1 MAQFAA
7 HGLEAEAADVSF
19 STLDTETYPIAPW
32 SAAPKVV
39 CISMADA
46 SEEFLFRESPVE
58 FLQPTTTIRI
68 VGHNVAYDM
77 SCVAA
82 TWPETLSVIIDAY
95 ERNVIE
101 DTMLIQKLQDN
112 AVGILRGFDFDE
124 EEGPTKIDYELDS
137 LGKRHEVGRKVQ
149 TEWMKK
155 EKNPHEP
162 GTLEHWKWS
171 CEHFRFWELDALP
184 LDFWPKEAVLYA
196 KTDARVT
203 YDVRVAQ
210 EDYME
215 LCPDHHF
222 QARAAFWLQLMA
234 VHGICTDGPGVE
246 AFAEQ
251 TNIDRK
257 LVKERLVEAKLIRPD
272 RALKSGPRKGTI
284 IEGSRDTKLAAARIE
299 KGFTDQ
305 GRPAPIT
312 DGGKV
317 STSRAACKESGDPL
331 MLDYAEFAELNAV
344 IKKDI
349 PALRLGMTYPIHTRI
364 DTILATGRPSSS
376 KPNIFNIR
384 RKAGVRECFVPRE
397 GKVFISADNG
407 GMELCTLAES
417 MCVLFGRSTL
427 ADALNEG
434 RDPHL
439 DVAAQL
445 LQISSSEAAA
455 IYADENH
462 PKHAWLK
469 NGRQVGKVCFHPE
482 TEVLTRR
489 GWIRIDQLHPSEQV
503 CSAKLSDDGRVELE
517 WEIPLALTSRPWSGK
532 LVHMKSEGIDLR
544 VTPDHRMCGWEK
556 VGAGRR
562 GLTKLR
568 TATCYPHQLNSLRYW
583 PNAGEMQGSVQVD
596 EALLR
601 FAVATQADGNYAG
614 LKKIRFG
621 FTRRRKI
628 DRMHWLLRWLNVE
641 FETRTTTQGVTEF
654 VVRGEI
660 VERVKELLD
669 EKMLPW
675 WWVELTY
682 PLRVAALDEVR
693 HWDSH
698 SYKNEKGQG
707 NGYNYCSVPKQNAD
721 VLQAL
726 ATLTNQKSRMVQC
739 DHPGYQMANIVSV
752 KQKHR
757 SRGGNLFPTEVH
769 HEGEVFCLTT
779 RNDTIVVRDGGVP
792 VITRQ
797 CNFGFPGGLG
807 AETFV
812 HFALQSYDVKLTL
825 DQAHEAK
832 RAWFEA
838 WPDMHN
844 FFAHV
849 SQLVDN
855 DEPVVLPYSGF
866 RRGRA
871 SYCAACNT
879 FFQGPGASIFKTQ
892 GWLVMKACYLLDPG
906 PLFGS
911 RIANGIYD
919 ELILEVDDGTEHE
932 SAEELKRLMQ
942 EGAKPWLRHVRMK
955 IDAVAMRR
963 WSKDAKKIYKDGR
976 LTAWCSHGVM
986 FDEKAAKKMR
996 KEEIRRR
1003 WPRLE
1008 GRCPLG
1014 HGCMFEG
1021 VHYASERHQEAWG

>member
-1 MAQFAA
+1 MGRVAQFAA
-7 HGLEAEAADVSF
+7 HGLEEETADVIPD
-19 STLDTETYPIAPW
+19 LAPDTETYPIAPW
-32 SAAPKVV
+32 CAAPKVV
-39 CISMADA
+39 CVSIADA
-46 SEEFLFRESPVE
+46 TQEFLFRESPVE
-58 FLQPTTTIRI
+58 FLARRT
-68 VGHNVAYDM
+68 VWHNAAYDM
-77 SCVAA
+77 SCIAA
-82 TWPETLSVIIDAY
+82 TWPETLPEIVEAY
-95 ERNVIE
+95 EKDLVE

-155 EKNPHEP
+155 EKNPHAP

-210 EDYME
+210 EDCME

-305 GRPAPIT
+305 GRQAPIT
-312 DGGKV
+312 DGGKI
-317 STSRAACKESGDPL
+317 STSRAACKESGDAL

-384 RKAGVRECFVPRE
+384 RKAGVRECFVPRP

-455 IYADENH
+455 IYSNEDH
-462 PKHAWLK
+462 PKYAWVK
-469 NGRQVGKVCFHPE
+469 NGRQVGKV
-482 TEVLTRR
+482 
-489 GWIRIDQLHPSEQV
+489 
-503 CSAKLSDDGRVELE
+503 A
-517 WEIPLALTSRPWSGK
+517 
-532 LVHMKSEGIDLR
+532 
-544 VTPDHRMCGWEK
+544 
-556 VGAGRR
+556 
-562 GLTKLR
+562 
-568 TATCYPHQLNSLRYW
+568 
-583 PNAGEMQGSVQVD
+583 
-596 EALLR
+596 
-601 FAVATQADGNYAG
+601 
-614 LKKIRFG
+614 
-621 FTRRRKI
+621 
-628 DRMHWLLRWLNVE
+628 
-641 FETRTTTQGVTEF
+641 
-654 VVRGEI
+654 
-660 VERVKELLD
+660 
-669 EKMLPW
+669 
-675 WWVELTY
+675 
-682 PLRVAALDEVR
+682 
-693 HWDSH
+693 
-698 SYKNEKGQG
+698 
-707 NGYNYCSVPKQNAD
+707 
-721 VLQAL
+721 
-726 ATLTNQKSRMVQC
+726 
-739 DHPGYQMANIVSV
+739 
-752 KQKHR
+752 
-757 SRGGNLFPTEVH
+757 
-769 HEGEVFCLTT
+769 
-779 RNDTIVVRDGGVP
+779 
-792 VITRQ
+792 
-797 CNFGFPGGLG
+797 NFGFPGGLG

-832 RAWFEA
+832 RAWLEA

-892 GWLVMKACYLLDPG
+892 GWLVMKACYFLDPS

-932 SAEELKRLMQ
+932 SAEELKGLMQ

-1014 HGCMFEG
+1014 HGCRFEG

>member
-155 EKNPHEP
+155 EKNPYAA

-196 KTDARVT
+196 KMDARVT

-284 IEGSRDTKLAAARIE
+284 IEGSRDTKLARVRIE
-299 KGFTDQ
+299 EGFSKQ
-305 GRPAPIT
+305 GRPVPLT
-312 DGGKV
+312 KGGEDGENRQT
-317 STSRAACKESGDPL
+317 SISRAACKESGDPI
-331 MLDYAEFAELNAV
+331 MLAYAEFAELNAV
-344 IKKDI
+344 LKKDI
-349 PALRLGMTYPIHTRI
+349 PALRLGMTYPIHSRF
-364 DTILATGRPSSS
+364 DSILATGRTSSAA
-376 KPNIFNIR
+376 PNIQNPR
-384 RKAGVRECFVPRE
+384 RKKGVRECFVPRP
-397 GKVFISADNG
+397 GKVFVAADYG
-407 GMELCTLAES
+407 GLELCTLAES
-417 MCVLFGRSTL
+417 MHFLFGRSTL
-427 ADALNEG
+427 ADALNSG

-439 DVAAQL
+439 DVAGAL
-445 LQISSSEAAA
+445 LGVPPDEAAG
-455 IYADENH
+455 INADEDH

-532 LVHMKSEGIDLR
+532 LVHMQSEGIDLR
-544 VTPDHRMCGWEK
+544 VTPDHRMCGWEQ
-556 VGAGRR
+556 VSAGRR

-568 TATCYPHQLNSLRYW
+568 TTTCYPNQLNELRYW

-596 EALLR
+596 EGLLR
-601 FAVATQADGNYAG
+601 LAVATQADGSYQG
-614 LKKIRFG
+614 RSKIRFG
-621 FTRRRKI
+621 FKKQRKI
-628 DRMHWLLRWLNVE
+628 DRLNWLLRWLNVE
-641 FETRTTTQGVTEF
+641 YETRISSQGAIEF
-654 VVRGEI
+654 IVRGDV

-669 EKMLPW
+669 EKKLPW
-675 WWVELTY
+675 WWIELTY

-693 HWDSH
+693 YWDSH

-726 ATLTNQKSRMVQC
+726 ATLTNQKSRLALSRNPIRRGQGPDYAVA
-739 DHPGYQMANIVSV
+739 HVVSV

-807 AETFV
+807 VETFV
-812 HFALQSYDVKLTL
+812 HFALQGYGVKLTI

-832 RAWFEA
+832 RAWLEA
-838 WPDMHN
+838 WPDMMD
-844 FFAHV
+844 FFSYV
-849 SQLVDN
+849 NRLIEN
-855 DEPVVLPYSGF
+855 DAPVVLPYSGF
-866 RRGRA
+866 QRGRA
-871 SYCAACNT
+871 TYCAACNT
-879 FFQGPGASIFKTQ
+879 FFQGPGATIAKDA
-892 GWLVMKACYLLDPG
+892 GWRVMKACYLDQDS
-906 PLFGS
+906 PLFGA
-911 RIANGIYD
+911 RIVNFVHD
-919 ELILEVDDGTEHE
+919 EFILEVNEGTEHE
-932 SAEELKRLMQ
+932 SAEELKRLMLA
-942 EGAKPWLRHVRMK
+942 GAAPWLRHVK
-955 IDAVAMRR
+955 IKVEAVAMRR
-963 WSKDAKKIYKDGR
+963 WSKEAKRVYREGR
-976 LTAWCSHGVM
+976 LV
-986 FDEKAAKKMR
+986 
-996 KEEIRRR
+996 
-1003 WPRLE
+1003 
-1008 GRCPLG
+1008 
-1014 HGCMFEG
+1014 
-1021 VHYASERHQEAWG
+1021 AWG